1 MEPLTLL
8 AMGATIILTG
18 ALTRVGELSL
28 DGAIA
33 ELKNLIAAKSPDAL
47 KRLQG
52 ADQNAAVS
60 SETIEIIVTLIGCNL
75 WLINYCK
82 ESLHELLLQER
93 ETLTNLIYEVM
104 EDIAL
109 AKAIEEGLD
118 GENVSREEI
127 FALLAE

>member
-8 AMGATIILTG
+8 ATGATIILTG

-60 SETIEIIVTLIGCNL
+60 SETIEIIATLIGCNL
-75 WLINYCK
+75 
-82 ESLHELLLQER
+82 
-93 ETLTNLIYEVM
+93 
-104 EDIAL
+104 
-109 AKAIEEGLD
+109 
-118 GENVSREEI
+118 
-127 FALLAE
+127 

>member
-8 AMGATIILTG
+8 ATGATIILAG

-33 ELKNLIAAKSPDAL
+33 ELKNLIAVKSPDTL

-75 WLINYCK
+75 
-82 ESLHELLLQER
+82 
-93 ETLTNLIYEVM
+93 
-104 EDIAL
+104 
-109 AKAIEEGLD
+109 
-118 GENVSREEI
+118 
-127 FALLAE
+127 